1 MPYRQPKTGQG
12 LSRKLIKPPVENK
25 RSPENLKRA
34 LEARR
39 NAALA
44 PGSGVSGK
52 TKTAIRKVKGK

>member
-12 LSRKLIKPPVENK
+12 LSRKIKTPVENK
-25 RSPENLKRA
+25 RSSENLKRA

-52 TKTAIRKVKGK
+52 GKKAIRKARGK